1 MLSQFVFF
9 RMILQFDFRC
19 NTFYFSSMCNLIFTL
34 QLVCY
39 YFWMGDR
46 TKVNLWKNKPN
57 FYVIIPTMYYIF
69 KTMSIYYV
77 HFACWVLLGHF
88 GIQSVKYFDISSMST
103 FIFETQGG
111 ISALYPSS
119 GIIWELD
126 QPFRPLLHGYSLPI
140 LFFIIHLSF

>member
-1 MLSQFVFF
+1 
-9 RMILQFDFRC
+9 MILQFDFRC

-39 YFWMGDR
+39 FLKRRSNESERM
-46 TKVNLWKNKPN
+46 NKPN

-88 GIQSVKYFDISSMST
+88 GIRSVKYFDISSMSK